1 MEKRGIF
8 FSMDALIAISIVFI
22 AVLIAYPLLTNTEP
36 STELQHDL
44 IKTLSTIKIGNLNNS
59 YAQSL
64 VASGAIADKNKSVLE
79 QIGEF
84 QITDPEKAKLLGES
98 VLADIEPEKNIGIW
112 FGSTLIASK
121 NNTPYETA
129 RHIETARQVISGIK
143 EGSTV
148 TGFSAR
154 AYLSSSLQTEYFYF
168 GGYVGDGNITSFA
181 KYNGTISNAELEIA
195 INDNFVVYVNGVF
208 AGNYTKPDTEL
219 TPKRYSIPT
228 TNFHSGDN
236 TVEIKQKTSTKLRIT
251 GGFLKI
257 DYEKV
262 PEYDKPEKRYISG
275 INGIINVYTG
285 FTVPGTL
292 QGMSMNVHYKS
303 PYRMFIFI
311 GNTKVYDNSSA
322 NETTKII
329 PDSEL
334 AAKLDYGQLSNKTT
348 PVRFGLYAASKAG
361 NADVVVITDLS
372 GSMDSRMDSDDTG
385 VTRSCTDPHL
395 YDSDT
400 KRISLA
406 KCLDKL
412 VVDAILEIPGNRV
425 ALAAFYG
432 DDYSPNK
439 GRIYQELPSSNATYL
454 KNKIDAY
461 VPQGGT
467 CICCGIN
474 DAYKMLSE
482 QSNPSKRR
490 YVIVMSDG
498 IPTHTCQ
505 AASGCTGT
513 RTGLPSDEGLWL
525 GSSSGCY
532 GGSDDCNVDDCNCA
546 VTNTNWSACRAHN
559 LLNAT
564 LYSIGFGNMS
574 ACSLADATL
583 RNVAVC
589 GQGKYYTSAN
599 PTILQEFYSNISQE
613 IIDLSYIEQV
623 ANVSGNLTNT
633 ILYPDSYIELNYTK
647 EANPFGLIATTEKK
661 FDNTDSGTFSIPA
674 NSSIIKATA
683 ISYSGPK
690 WTATVEI
697 NNNTIYNLTEYGWDY
712 TALGDPYAI
721 AIPNSFISQNNFVK
735 IARGTSPDNLTSG
748 SINNKIIYTIVKNA
762 SSYAKVCSTASGCT
776 WSIEF
781 DDGTNSTIKSP
792 TSYNGTE
799 TCSYR
804 SSSQQF
810 NENDAYQL
818 AVYNLLKKLDLDSDN
833 KVDIKFT
840 EQSLN
845 IAASELDGVPYLWST
860 EIQVRTWAK

>member
-8 FSMDALIAISIVFI
+8 FSMDALIAISIIFI

-36 STELQHDL
+36 STELQYDL
-44 IKTLSTIKIGNLNNS
+44 IKTLSTITIGNLNNS
-59 YAQSL
+59 YAHSL
-64 VASGAIADKNKSVLE
+64 VESGAITDKNKSVLE

-84 QITDPEKAKLLGES
+84 QITNPEKAKLLAES
-98 VLADIEPEKNIGIW
+98 VLADIEPGKNIGIW
-112 FGSTLIASK
+112 FGTTLIASK

-129 RHIETARQVISGIK
+129 KHVETARQVISGIK
-143 EGSTV
+143 EGSNI

-168 GGYVGDGNITSFA
+168 GGYVGDGNITILA
-181 KYNGTISNAELEIA
+181 KYNGTISNAELEMA
-195 INDNFVVYVNGVF
+195 INENFSVYVNGVF
-208 AGNYTKPDTEL
+208 AGDYAKPDTEL
-219 TPKRYSIPT
+219 TPKRYSIPAT
-228 TNFHSGDN
+228 SFHSGEN
-236 TVEIKQKTSTKLRIT
+236 IIELRQKAATRLRVT

-262 PEYDKPEKRYISG
+262 PEYDKPEKRYIPG

-285 FTVPGTL
+285 FTVPNTL
-292 QGMSMNVHYKS
+292 QSMSMNIHYKS
-303 PYRMFIFI
+303 PYRMFVFI

-322 NETTKII
+322 NETTIMLTN
-329 PDSEL
+329 PEL

-348 PVRFGLYAASKAG
+348 PVRLGLYAASKAG

-372 GSMDSRMDSDDTG
+372 GSMNSRMDSEDTG
-385 VTRSCTDPHL
+385 VTRNCTDPHL

-412 VVDAILEIPGNRV
+412 VVDEILEIPGNRV

-432 DDYSPNK
+432 DETPPNK
-439 GRIYQELPSSNATYL
+439 GRIYQELPSSNGTYL
-454 KNKIDAY
+454 KSKIDAY

-474 DAYKMLSE
+474 DAYKILNE
-482 QSNPSKRR
+482 QSNPTRR
-490 YVIVMSDG
+490 KYIIVMSDG

-505 AASGCTGT
+505 ASSGCTGT

-525 GSSSGCY
+525 GSSTGCY

-559 LLNAT
+559 NLNAT

-574 ACSLADATL
+574 ACSLADVTL
-583 RNVAVC
+583 RNVALC
-589 GQGKYYTSAN
+589 GKGNYYTSAS
-599 PTILQEFYSNISQE
+599 PVILQEFYFNISQE

-623 ANVSGNLTNT
+623 ANASSNLSNT
-633 ILYPDSYIELNYTK
+633 ILYPDSYIELDYEK
-647 EANPFGLIATTEKK
+647 EITPFGLVATTEKK
-661 FDNTDSGTFSIPA
+661 FDNADSGSFSIPA

-683 ISYSGPK
+683 ISYSGPR

-697 NNNTIYNLTEYGWDY
+697 NNNTFYNLTDYGWDY

-721 AIPNSFISQNNFVK
+721 AIPNSLISQDNIVK
-735 IARGTSPDNLTSG
+735 IARGISPDNITSG

-762 SSYAKVCSTASGCT
+762 SSYAKVCSIASGCI
-776 WSIEF
+776 WSIDF
-781 DDGTNSTIKSP
+781 DDGTNSTIKAP
-792 TSYNGTE
+792 ANYDGTE
-799 TCSYR
+799 TCSYKEL
-804 SSSQQF
+804 SQQF

-818 AVYNLLKKLDLDSDN
+818 AVYNLLRKLDLDLDN
-833 KVDIKFT
+833 KIDVKFT
-840 EQSLN
+840 EQSLD
-845 IAASELDGVPYLWST
+845 IAASELEGVPYLWST
-860 EIQVRTWAK
+860 EIQVRTWTK